1 MNMTRIS
8 QLHPAIRAYRLDH
21 PASRA
26 ENHVTLYGSTGVV
39 RRVTC
44 IYCRDYV
51 TSSAKWPETKAS
63 FAFRAAHEATCAGRY
78 LADREMSALIE
89 VVNVAAAAQREVA

>member
-1 MNMTRIS
+1 MTTSTRVEH
-8 QLHPAIRAYRLDH
+8 LHPAIRAYRADN
-21 PASRA
+21 PRSRA

-44 IYCRDYV
+44 IYCRDFV

-63 FAFRAAHEATCAGRY
+63 FKFRALHASVCAARY
-78 LADREMSALIE
+78 LADREMSQLIAA
-89 VVNVAAAAQREVA
+89 VNAASQPQD